1 MAGINDDRLAQA
13 LKSLGVLDDA
23 QLTLA
28 AAEQA
33 KSGTNLI
40 QTLLRLGMVT
50 ANDIARAAE
59 VSAEDMSPTVMPMHE
74 ESVIP
79 DAPPPAPRPG
89 RRPPGSSSQKASL
102 SSYEVDPD
110 ALADVPKAVAEQY
123 LVLPIQ
129 MSEDRI
135 IVAMA
140 DATDV
145 FAMDAIRTRT
155 GKRVEPIEVDEEE
168 LRQAIDQ
175 YYSTRARAQVRASAN
190 VRDIG
195 EAVSGLEGVAGADR
209 TLVDMLDQ
217 APVVRILEAI
227 LAEAVRMRAS
237 DIHLEPRMDS
247 LQVRYRVDG
256 QLMTIKRLPKD
267 MQRYV
272 LSRVKI
278 LAGEDIAET
287 RLPQDGR
294 FETVV
299 DERPIDLRVSTLPT
313 FWGEKAVMR
322 ILDKSRTLVSLNQLG
337 FMPHT
342 LGDFENLIRQPQG
355 MILVTGPTGS
365 GKSTTLYA
373 SLHTINDDRT
383 NIITIEDPI
392 EYEVEGLNQVQV
404 HPQIELT
411 FAKALRHILR
421 QDPDVILVGE
431 IRDYE
436 TAEQAFRAALTG
448 HLCLSTLH
456 TNDAPSATT
465 RLTDMGVEPFIVSSS
480 VIGVLAQRL
489 VRRLC
494 SRCKESYEP
503 TEIEITRLQITPEQA
518 AKLTFHRGRGCQ
530 YCRNSGYSG
539 RVAVYELM
547 MCNAEVREA
556 ISQGIPAQQ
565 LRTVALR
572 NGMKSMKYDGL
583 IKVNAGTTSAAEV
596 LRVMFAS
603 DV

>member
-13 LKSLGVLDDA
+13 LKSLGVLDDS

-59 VSAEDMSPTVMPMHE
+59 VSAEDVVPTSMPLHE
-74 ESVIP
+74 ESVMP
-79 DAPPPAPRPG
+79 EAPPPTPKAG
-89 RRPPGSSSQKASL
+89 RRAGSSQKASL

-237 DIHLEPRMDS
+237 DIHLEPRMDC

-503 TEIEITRLQITPEQA
+503 TELEITRLQITPEQA

-539 RVAVYELM
+539 RVALYELM
-547 MCNAEVREA
+547 MCNAEVRDA
-556 ISQGIPAQQ
+556 ISQGITAQA

-572 NGMKSMKYDGL
+572 NGMKSMKFDGL
-583 IKVNAGTTSAAEV
+583 VKVNAGTTSAAEV